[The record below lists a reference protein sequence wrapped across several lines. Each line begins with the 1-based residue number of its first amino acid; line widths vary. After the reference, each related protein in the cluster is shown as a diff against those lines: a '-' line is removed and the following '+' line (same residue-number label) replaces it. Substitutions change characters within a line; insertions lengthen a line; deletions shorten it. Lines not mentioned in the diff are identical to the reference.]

1 MKIKDIRELSLA
13 ELDKKIRDSRDQL
26 LQYRLKKQTGQLEKT
41 HEITSLRR
49 AIARMETARQQKA
62 SA

>member
-26 LQYRLKKQTGQLEKT
+26 LQYRLKKQTGQLDKT

-49 AIARMETARQQKA
+49 GIARMETARQQKA
-62 SA
+62 SV